1 MPKPTKNQKRIFNN
15 IHKYKYDHDN
25 EMQTDDNSDDDFD
38 YNPMQESKLDDT
50 AVDDE
55 ILVETIDLVMNNA
68 SLRNIS
74 VFAYA
79 LLKKLGINTAEIRN
93 FFPKIGLQCEQYCR
107 ENLIKIH
114 NSNYEELRG
123 GKLKMLIN

>member
-1 MPKPTKNQKRIFNN
+1 M
-15 IHKYKYDHDN
+15 
-25 EMQTDDNSDDDFD
+25 ETDDNSDDDLD
-38 YNPMQESKLDDT
+38 YNSMQESKLDDT
-50 AVDDE
+50 AVNE
-55 ILVETIDLVMNNA
+55 LVETFDLVMNNA

-79 LLKKLGINTAEIRN
+79 LLKKFGINTAVIRN
-93 FFPKIGLQCEQYCR
+93 FCPIIGLQCKQNCR

-123 GKLKMLIN
+123 GKLKK

>member
-1 MPKPTKNQKRIFNN
+1 
-15 IHKYKYDHDN
+15 
-25 EMQTDDNSDDDFD
+25 MQTDVNSDDDFD

-79 LLKKLGINTAEIRN
+79 LFLHTAEIRN
-93 FFPKIGLQCEQYCR
+93 FFPTIGLQCEQNCR

-123 GKLKMLIN
+123 GKL

>member
-15 IHKYKYDHDN
+15 IHRYKYDHDN
-25 EMQTDDNSDDDFD
+25 EMQTDVNSDDDFD

-50 AVDDE
+50 AVDEE
-55 ILVETIDLVMNNA
+55 ILVETIDLVMNIA

-79 LLKKLGINTAEIRN
+79 LLKKFGINTAEIRN
-93 FFPKIGLQCEQYCR
+93 FFPTIVNKIVAR
-107 ENLIKIH
+107 T
-114 NSNYEELRG
+114 
-123 GKLKMLIN
+123 